1 MPKRIA
7 FRHLDAFLILAR
19 EGNVSRAA
27 ELMGVAQPALSQQI
41 QLIEARIGTPLFER
55 NARPLRLTDAGR
67 YLHAEAASLVD
78 RFESVVAEVRQ
89 IGQGKRGWLGIGFT
103 RSAMYEFLPPVV
115 REFSLNRPD
124 VELRLHEML
133 TEDQPDALR
142 AGTIH
147 LGLSRDPVE
156 TSGLMQ
162 EVLLREDL
170 VVALPRRHR
179 FAQRRSLRLAEL
191 DEEPFILFPKN
202 PVARFPS
209 RILAL
214 CREAGFTPAVAQE
227 AFEIQTALGLVAA
240 GLGVTLVTAGVARHI
255 RSDLTF
261 KRLEGECSA
270 FETLLVAL
278 YRPGPRDLPLEAML
292 NLMRSFKCSDDRAGS
307 E

>member
-7 FRHLDAFLILAR
+7 FRHLEAFLILAR

-27 ELMGVAQPALSQQI
+27 ESMGIAQPALSQQI
-41 QLIEARIGTPLFER
+41 QLIETRIGTPLFER

-78 RFESVVAEVRQ
+78 RFEAVVAEVRR

-115 REFSLNRPD
+115 REFSLRHPD

-133 TEDQPDALR
+133 TEDQPEALR

-147 LGLSRDPVE
+147 LGLSRDPFD
-156 TSGLMQ
+156 TPGLQQ
-162 EVLLREDL
+162 EVLLCEDL
-170 VVALPRRHR
+170 VVALPRRHPM
-179 FAQRRSLRLAEL
+179 AQRRSLRLAEL
-191 DEEPFILFPKN
+191 ADEPFILFPKN
-202 PVARFPS
+202 PAARFPS
-209 RILAL
+209 RILTL

-261 KRLEGECSA
+261 KRLEGERSA

-278 YRPGPRDLPLEAML
+278 YRPGPRDLPLESML
-292 NLMRSFKCSDDRAGS
+292 VLMRSTRSRSGRRGS
-307 E
+307 